1 MDDANT
7 NHLRSFLKNPRA
19 QQSTSAPVGQ
29 IPNAR
34 TQKFTTAQRILH
46 FMLPHRDG
54 VKPFFTITVAVGLGN
69 SGVVSM
75 AARRHCGKPPEIARR
90 IGTAARRHKDFAGIV
105 PSQEWVIFRALQLR
119 MTAL

>member
-90 IGTAARRHKDFAGIV
+90 IGPAARRRAEFVGIL
-105 PSQEWVIFRALQLR
+105 PGQELAVFRVLQFRMSAL
-119 MTAL
+119 